1 MLSAALGL
9 LGLAVAFTP
18 ISSGAPPLRFASIKS
33 SVLIMGA
40 PLVFALSIRSLGLV
54 IAVALTIFLSSFASR
69 FATLRQS
76 LLLAAGFT
84 VFCVVVFHF
93 LLRLPIPLWGT
104 LITG

>member
-1 MLSAALGL
+1 MSVG
-9 LGLAVAFTP
+9 TP
-18 ISSGAPPLRFASIKS
+18 WTYWYSEF
-33 SVLIMGA
+33 A
-40 PLVFALSIRSLGLV
+40 PLEPLPLVTTTLAEPEEFAGVVQV